1 MNIAEPA
8 NLKIEKI
15 ALGMTSKLTKS
26 RGDHYDTRSLMRD
39 SAGGE
44 DRMPLTDHTDR
55 LTHCQTRLVMSL
67 MILFCLMI
75 TESPHV
81 PSAFAA
87 TFYVDNACAIN
98 GDGTSTTCGP
108 NGPWNRLNKAKH
120 CAGMRP
126 GDTMEIRAGRGVYRE
141 GAWEPQASCQGIT
154 IQNYPGED
162 AVLDGTADI
171 SGSTWTPIGSGVYQC
186 TAGKC
191 GTRKKFPFTAWYVL
205 DDGIERR
212 LNLIQSKRTCDTS
225 LAPGEMRYTT
235 THQVC
240 AHTIDGSSPAKADY
254 FRIPMVH
261 AGIQLTLTQVDHLT
275 LRSHP
280 SGQGR
285 FRIQRFRDHG
295 INSQT
300 TSQAITYDGLD
311 IGWVMDRCINQSEG
325 GLSAANYQI
334 VNNRIHHCGQEGIRW
349 SQDVSPTGLVAH
361 NEVFDI
367 QSEPVFE
374 RCFPN
379 CLSGFVDNGTGIR
392 VLSHHGAVRHNR
404 VYNIGGGKTGRSY
417 GINLENG
424 TPGIRVESN
433 YIYNMNHGLTG
444 PRNGQ
449 AILLSSTGSQSYA
462 GVVIQNN
469 RIHNVDVCFAF
480 DIGDQMPTGDTVHLL
495 NNTCND
501 PAEYGLD
508 MQDGDY
514 KTTIH
519 IVNNIF
525 RAVNTTPT
533 LLINVPWR
541 HSRGF
546 QTPLFNSYYCP
557 TCVQGGGDL
566 VYWKGWSYER
576 DGDCRSGINCIADLD
591 PTNHYGDPNLDMS
604 GPLPSLHIRSPRGA
618 AYQRGGTAG
627 TPTDYRGQPRKPSP
641 DIGAHEWRPTQ

>member
-1 MNIAEPA
+1 
-8 NLKIEKI
+8 
-15 ALGMTSKLTKS
+15 
-26 RGDHYDTRSLMRD
+26 
-39 SAGGE
+39 
-44 DRMPLTDHTDR
+44 MPITDR
-55 LTHCQTRLVMSL
+55 PRRLTRCQTWLAISLIGLIMIGSTRL
-67 MILFCLMI
+67 
-75 TESPHV
+75 PG
-81 PSAFAA
+81 AFAA

-98 GDGTSTTCGP
+98 GSGTSVTCGP

-126 GDTMEIRAGRGVYRE
+126 GDIMEIRAGKGVYNE
-141 GAWEPQASCQGIT
+141 GAWEPQASCQGVT
-154 IQNYPGED
+154 VQNYPGED

-171 SGSTWTPIGSGVYQC
+171 SGSAWTHMGSGVYQC
-186 TAGKC
+186 TAGRC
-191 GTRKKFPFTAWYVL
+191 GTPNKFPFTAWY
-205 DDGIERR
+205 DFGDGVERR
-212 LNLIQSKRTCDTS
+212 LNLIQSKRTYDTT
-225 LAPGEMRYTT
+225 LAPGNMRYTT
-235 THQVC
+235 TKQIC
-240 AHTIDGSSPAKADY
+240 ARTMDGSSPAKAAY

-261 AGIQLTLTQVDHLT
+261 AGIQLTLTQVDYLT

-280 SGQGR
+280 SGKGR

-300 TSQAITYDGLD
+300 TSRAITYDGLD
-311 IGWVMDRCINQSEG
+311 ISWVMDRCINQSEG
-325 GLSAANYQI
+325 GLAAANYQI
-334 VNNRIHHCGQEGIRW
+334 VNNHIHHCGQEGIRW

-361 NEVFDI
+361 NEVYDI

-374 RCFPN
+374 HCFPN

-392 VLSHHGAVRHNR
+392 VLSHNGTVRHNR
-404 VYNIGGGKTGRSY
+404 IHDIGGGKTGRSY

-449 AILLSSTGSQSYA
+449 AILLSSTGSQRYA

-480 DIGDQMPTGDTVHLL
+480 DIGDEMPAGDTVHLA

-501 PAEYGLD
+501 PSEYGLD

-514 KTTIH
+514 KTAIH

-546 QTPLFNSYYCP
+546 HPPSLTATIAQPVPGASVTLSTGKAGPMSAVAIAAPAAIAFKTSTPPTITAIQTSMSAAPCP
-557 TCVQGGGDL
+557 PSTFARRRARL
-566 VYWKGWSYER
+566 
-576 DGDCRSGINCIADLD
+576 INLAAVRARQPTTEASRANPRRTSA
-591 PTNHYGDPNLDMS
+591 PTNGAQQKQKKAAKLNEATS
-604 GPLPSLHIRSPRGA
+604 CRAVCSIRKKKSECHATATIHWPPADSPIHPG
-618 AYQRGGTAG
+618 
-627 TPTDYRGQPRKPSP
+627 
-641 DIGAHEWRPTQ
+641 